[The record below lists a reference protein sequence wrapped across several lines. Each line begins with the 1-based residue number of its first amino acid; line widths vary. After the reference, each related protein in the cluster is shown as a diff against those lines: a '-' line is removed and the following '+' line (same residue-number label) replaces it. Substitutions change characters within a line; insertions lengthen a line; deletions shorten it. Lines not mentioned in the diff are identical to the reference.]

1 MAGKTDCPLSL
12 RRKSQ
17 SEQFVPCPRTE
28 TLCHFTGLVAS
39 VRRATHPSPSR
50 RDPESFSGR
59 VQTGPLWNNGP
70 LAAMA
75 TKAHFWSRVDG
86 MAFCK
91 SLLALRGSGAGD
103 LPWERCAGRQPCG
116 RGQSGATQG
125 AEPGSVP
132 PRFPSLTPV
141 KTTAASK
148 LRRRGKLAPLPVFS
162 DVTAARGKEFTC
174 CCNMSSL
181 RKAFCLGVFLS
192 AWMMTTAGKE
202 SRAPEH
208 FARALFSRPTS
219 VFSRGSDSHSFLE
232 SAPHK

>member
-132 PRFPSLTPV
+132 PQIPIPHSCEDNCSLQTQEE
-141 KTTAASK
+141 
-148 LRRRGKLAPLPVFS
+148 GK
-162 DVTAARGKEFTC
+162 AR
-174 CCNMSSL
+174 SS
-181 RKAFCLGVFLS
+181 
-192 AWMMTTAGKE
+192 
-202 SRAPEH
+202 SR
-208 FARALFSRPTS
+208 
-219 VFSRGSDSHSFLE
+219 V
-232 SAPHK
+232 